1 MIRMSKDKEMG
12 KKRKEDVPEGSQV
25 KVNLNKTP
33 RIPDY
38 NMIVNCI
45 GIGVNEEK
53 FIIDRDSEDWNQS
66 STSFLVC
73 YSIFSFVS
81 ILCSII
87 EMIFNK
93 LHIEV
98 F

>member
-1 MIRMSKDKEMG
+1 MR
-12 KKRKEDVPEGSQV
+12 RKA
-25 KVNLNKTP
+25 
-33 RIPDY
+33 R
-38 NMIVNCI
+38 
-45 GIGVNEEK
+45 
-53 FIIDRDSEDWNQS
+53 IDRDSEDWNQS
-66 STSFLVC
+66 ATNFLVC
-73 YSIFSFVS
+73 SSILSFVS